1 MANATNWMT
10 DSFSQLSGKTLQ
22 EIAFF
27 GTHDT
32 GMSECHGT
40 AVNVGAL
47 TASTKTQT
55 LNVHDQVVLAGVRY
69 LDLRPSY
76 YEANALSD
84 NTPSGNYLAH
94 WSSTGSLTWGGLMGQ
109 PLADVCTNLTD
120 AMAQLGD
127 YELVLA
133 EISHGGYLKE
143 GGAATSLSLA
153 DIANILTPL
162 ITALGPY
169 LYKNANSVDP
179 FTLTLDD
186 IFGGSTGP
194 KILLWSSSSEF
205 NQGANPNPPL
215 PYYTSADGFFYNQ
228 NVKYYNSYD
237 DADSDDPQTVAID
250 LGISLKNNL
259 LSNPFFLLAWHIT
272 GNPAVNLSNQAAI
285 LNPTFQ
291 DSIAN
296 WFSSG
301 IISANA
307 LPSIVACD
315 FASSDTSQILD
326 VCVALNYG
334 QYSGL
339 KSPTILQERS
349 VLTPSILELGEQLY
363 LAWTGTDGA
372 LNVSCSTDGGATF
385 GKPYTTQKA
394 IGGYDAGGPSLAS
407 LNGNLYIA
415 WTGTDKSLNVAQ
427 VVITGSTVTG
437 FTRQVTLDQSSKQGP
452 SLASF
457 NGNLYIAWTG
467 ENDGNL
473 YVAYAPNGG
482 MDFVNPLN
490 PTQKSNFSPSLTGNG
505 TNLMIAWGGA
515 SSKDVHVAQVS
526 PSDGAPANLDN
537 LVVLPNPLAGV
548 AVNVQCPSIT
558 SVNSVLYLAWADAN
572 TGQLTMFSSVDN
584 GQTFTNPYV
593 SWQNTQTGG
602 NVSGIAGPSLCAS
615 GQNLYFAWPVDGDG
629 TLFVAEF
636 LLSTT

>member
-1 MANATNWMT
+1 
-10 DSFSQLSGKTLQ
+10 
-22 EIAFF
+22 
-27 GTHDT
+27 
-32 GMSECHGT
+32 
-40 AVNVGAL
+40 
-47 TASTKTQT
+47 
-55 LNVHDQVVLAGVRY
+55 
-69 LDLRPSY
+69 
-76 YEANALSD
+76 
-84 NTPSGNYLAH
+84 
-94 WSSTGSLTWGGLMGQ
+94 MGQ

-162 ITALGPY
+162 MTALGPY

-179 FTLTLDD
+179 FTLTLDE
-186 IFGGSTGP
+186 IFGGNTGP

-237 DADSDDPQTVAID
+237 DADSDDPQTVATD

-272 GNPAVNLSNQAAI
+272 GNPLINLSTEAAV
-285 LNPTFQ
+285 LNPPFQ

-307 LPSIVACD
+307 VPSIVTCD
-315 FASSDTSQILD
+315 FASSDTSQMLD
-326 VCVALNYG
+326 ICVALNYG
-334 QYSGL
+334 QYTGL
-339 KSPTILQERS
+339 KSPTTLQERS
-349 VLTPSILELGEQLY
+349 LLTPSIIELNEQLY
-363 LAWTGTDGA
+363 LAWTGTDST

-385 GKPYTTQKA
+385 GAPYTTQKA
-394 IGGYDAGGPSLAS
+394 MGGPSLAS

-415 WTGTDKSLNVAQ
+415 WTGTDKSLNIAQ
-427 VVITGSTVTG
+427 VVISGSTITG
-437 FTRQVTLDQSSKQGP
+437 FTRQLTWDQNSMNGP

-482 MDFVNPLN
+482 MDFAKPLN
-490 PTQKSNFSPSLTGNG
+490 PTQKTVLSPSLTGNG
-505 TNLMIAWGGA
+505 TNLMIAWGGE
-515 SSKDVHVAQVS
+515 SSYDVYVAQVS
-526 PSDGAPANLDN
+526 PSDGAPANLVN
-537 LVVLPNPLAGV
+537 VVVLPNTVAGLAI
-548 AVNVQCPSIT
+548 NVQCPSLA
-558 SVNSVLYLAWADAN
+558 SVNNVLYLAWADAN
-572 TGQLTMFSSVDN
+572 TGQLAMLSSVDN
-584 GQTFTNPYV
+584 GQTFTNPYL
-593 SWQNTQTGG
+593 SWQLTPAGPSDT
-602 NVSGIAGPSLCAS
+602 STAGPSLCAS
-615 GQNLYFAWPVDGDG
+615 GQNLYFTWPG
-629 TLFVAEF
+629 TDNNTLNVAEF
-636 LLSTT
+636 LLSAT